1 MLQTFVIMDILRE
14 ISDEEL
20 HYITQKL
27 EERLPYTLKDLYY
40 IKSVLKCREESCN
53 HKNLSDKVLPKLY
66 THRNGKR
73 ENCTIFGITR
83 ERDHSVWYFS
93 FDDSLREIRE
103 CLDTQF
109 IMWGTKFIFETIH
122 VEQIDPILDY
132 AKKHELNVDVNE
144 YAAYYSLSIREAL
157 SFDVE

>member
-1 MLQTFVIMDILRE
+1 MLQTLVIMDILRE

-20 HYITQKL
+20 HYIIQKL

-73 ENCTIFGITR
+73 ENCTIFGITG

-132 AKKHELNVDVNE
+132 AKKHELKVDVNE